1 MNVVFNKKC
10 FIYKFHDYL
19 GTILKCARDTEYEIQ
34 LFNYLVKFKKES
46 LVIGPEGGFRGS

>member
-19 GTILKCARDTEYEIQ
+19 GTILKCARDAEYEIQ
-34 LFNYLVKFKKES
+34 LSNYLVKFKKES